1 MRLAATLLGCAA
13 SLHVASIVASLLVLH
28 AIVSSSAGGPV
39 SSEQVF
45 EVLDRLGLTWILYVG
60 VAAQSAFFV
69 LSVLGARTAWEHRNG
84 AAVPM
89 IAAGAVAIVISLL
102 ILGGVIGAA
111 GGVLSVIGGALSLP
125 QRPMRYTA

>member
-1 MRLAATLLGCAA
+1 MRGLPPRRVDRGFSAPLA
-13 SLHVASIVASLLVLH
+13 
-28 AIVSSSAGGPV
+28 
-39 SSEQVF
+39 
-45 EVLDRLGLTWILYVG
+45 LDRLGLTWILYVG

-89 IAAGAVAIVISLL
+89 IAAGAVAIVISPL
-102 ILGGVIGAA
+102 ILGGVIAAA
-111 GGVLSVIGGALSLP
+111 GGGPPLP